1 MSHRGGGG
9 DAGRRWRAWCGGA
22 GGGRR
27 SDITLKHDITL
38 LGHLDNGLGFYRFS
52 YNGSDKVY
60 VGVMAQEV
68 QTLMPEAVLRGR
80 DGYLMVLY
88 DKLGLRFQTYDQW
101 IASGARMPAASP
113 DRTVMRRE

>member
-1 MSHRGGGG
+1 MVGVVAAEDGAVVG
-9 DAGRRWRAWCGGA
+9 DPIS
-22 GGGRR
+22 R
-27 SDITLKHDITL
+27 SSMTS
-38 LGHLDNGLGFYRFS
+38 RFS
-52 YNGSDKVY
+52 AISTTALASTGSATMAATGVY

-101 IASGARMPAASP
+101 IASGARMPTDSP
-113 DRTVMRRE
+113 DRTVVRRE